1 MQFFEAKNMEKTN
14 YNEKMKEIISNLN
27 GRKTLLLHSCCGPCS
42 SAVIERLQN
51 FFDITVFYYNPNIL
65 PKDEYEKR
73 KKEQIRL
80 IEMLNAKNENKIK
93 FLDSDYNPS
102 EFANAICGFENEKE
116 GSERCKHC
124 YFFRLEKTAHVAEK
138 NGFNFFGT
146 TLSVSPH
153 KNAAWINEILMDLE
167 NKILTNGGKTK
178 ALLADFKKENGYLRS
193 LKLSKEFGLYRQDY
207 CGCRP
212 NLNENN

>member
-1 MQFFEAKNMEKTN
+1 MEKTN

-51 FFDITVFYYNPNIL
+51 FFDITVFYYNPNIF

-80 IEMLNAKNENKIK
+80 IEILNSKSENKII

-102 EFANAICGFENEKE
+102 EFAKAICGFENEKE

-124 YFFRLEKTAHVAEK
+124 YSFRLEKTAHIAEK

-153 KNAAWINEILMDLE
+153 KNAAWINEILIELE
-167 NKILTNGGKTK
+167 NEILKHGGKTK

-193 LKLSKEFGLYRQDY
+193 LQLSKEFELYRQDY

-212 NLNENN
+212 NLSENN

>member
-1 MQFFEAKNMEKTN
+1 MEKTN
-14 YNEKMKEIISNLN
+14 YNEKMKEIISNLD

-42 SAVIERLQN
+42 SAVIEKLQN

-73 KKEQIRL
+73 KKEQMRL

-124 YFFRLEKTAHVAEK
+124 YSFRLEKTAHIAEK

-153 KNAAWINEILMDLE
+153 KNAAWINEILMNLE
-167 NKILTNGGKTK
+167 NKILTNGGKAK
-178 ALLADFKKENGYLRS
+178 ALLEK
-193 LKLSKEFGLYRQDY
+193 
-207 CGCRP
+207 
-212 NLNENN
+212 

>member
-1 MQFFEAKNMEKTN
+1 
-14 YNEKMKEIISNLN
+14 MKEIISNLN

-51 FFDITVFYYNPNIL
+51 FFDITVFYYNPNIF

-80 IEMLNAKNENKIK
+80 IEILNSKSENKII

-102 EFANAICGFENEKE
+102 EFAKAICGFENEKE

-124 YFFRLEKTAHVAEK
+124 YSFRLEKTAHIAEK

-153 KNAAWINEILMDLE
+153 KNAAWINEILIELE
-167 NKILTNGGKTK
+167 NEILKHGGKTK

-193 LKLSKEFGLYRQDY
+193 LQLSKEFELYRQDY

-212 NLNENN
+212 NLSENN

>member
-1 MQFFEAKNMEKTN
+1 MQFFEAKNMEKIN
-14 YNEKMKEIISNLN
+14 YNEKMKEIISNLD

-42 SAVIERLQN
+42 SAVIEKLQN
-51 FFDITVFYYNPNIL
+51 FFDITVLYYNPNIL
-65 PKDEYEKR
+65 PKEEFEKR

-80 IEMLNAKNENKIK
+80 IEMLNINNKNKIN
-93 FLDSDYNPS
+93 FIDSPYNPND
-102 EFANAICGFENEKE
+102 FAKAICGFENEKE

-124 YFFRLEKTAHVAEK
+124 YLFRLKKTAEIATEK
-138 NGFNFFGT
+138 NFDFFGT

-153 KNAAWINEILMDLE
+153 KNVNWINEILIQLE
-167 NKILTNGGKTK
+167 SEVVKNGGAAK

-193 LKLSKEFGLYRQDY
+193 LQLSHEFNLYRQDY

-212 NLNENN
+212 NLNN